1 MYTDLDIWNAIYAL
15 YELLTDEENSEKKY
29 QTFFESHPVVF
40 KILGFD
46 TFQSYEK
53 SSGKRL
59 PFDNDRNYRPEP
71 DFLCG
76 NIESCTVTVF
86 ELKTPFVKPFI
97 VNRTDG
103 NRAKLNATA
112 ESYLSQATEYAKFIQ
127 GSSEARSVVKSDL
140 SLRTISSY
148 QIIIVYGLTDSNDM
162 ARVSDILQ
170 DRPSFRPTFLCYD
183 LLLEKLV
190 DSYLNARRTTENR
203 TGWSIVY
210 HLIVNKEQLFP
221 RSFIADHGSPTKNRL
236 SVFIE
241 NGHIVYQCIDN
252 DEMVR
257 ILKSPVVYDQP
268 IFLRFELATDDHGI
282 YLSLNVNNEE
292 QDLQVGRVKLN
303 FNMQLIGFVLGT
315 DISCK
320 FFGRFYMLEAYYLA
334 KTMSIE
340 DKLGSYHYFKR
351 KTLDISAGVRFDGK
365 HYLVRDQNGN
375 MSQSNPKYQPKYVN
389 PINSEI

>member
-1 MYTDLDIWNAIYAL
+1 MYRDLDIWNAIYAL
-15 YELLTDEENSEKKY
+15 YELITDEENSEKKY

-53 SSGKRL
+53 SSGKQI
-59 PFDNDRNYRPEP
+59 PFDNDRDFRPEP

-97 VNRTDG
+97 VERTDG
-103 NRAKLNATA
+103 NRRKLNADA
-112 ESYLSQATEYAKFIQ
+112 ESYVSQATEYAESILE
-127 GSSEARSVVKSDL
+127 GSEARSVVKSDL
-140 SLRTISSY
+140 SLPEISSFK
-148 QIIIVYGLTDSNDM
+148 IIIVYGLTDGNDM
-162 ARVSDILQ
+162 AGVSRLLNNRKI
-170 DRPSFRPTFLCYD
+170 PTTFLCYD

-190 DSYLNARRTTENR
+190 DSYLNTRRKTENR
-203 TGWSIVY
+203 TGLSIVY
-210 HLIVNKEQLFP
+210 HLIVDKEQLFP
-221 RSFIADHGSPTKNRL
+221 RSFIADHGSPKKNRL

-252 DEMVR
+252 DEMVH
-257 ILKSPVVYDQP
+257 ILKSPIVYDQP
-268 IFLRFELATDDHGI
+268 IFLRFELANDDNGI

-292 QDLQVGRVKLN
+292 RDLRVGSVNLN
-303 FNMQLIGFVLGT
+303 FNLQLTGFVLGT

-320 FFGRFYMLEAYYLA
+320 FFGRFYMLESYYSA

-351 KTLDISAGVRFDGK
+351 KTLGISAGVRFDGK

>member
-1 MYTDLDIWNAIYAL
+1 MYNDLDVWNAIYAL
-15 YELLTDEENSEKKY
+15 YELLIEKEQLETKY
-29 QTFFESHPVVF
+29 QKFFESHPVVF

-53 SSGKRL
+53 SSRKQL
-59 PFDNDRNYRPEP
+59 PFDNDRDFRPEP

-97 VNRTDG
+97 VERTDG
-103 NRAKLNATA
+103 KRRKLNAYA
-112 ESYLSQATEYAKFIQ
+112 EEYVSQATEYAESILE
-127 GSSEARSVVKSDL
+127 SREARSVVKSDL
-140 SLRTISSY
+140 SLPTISSY
-148 QIIIVYGLTDSNDM
+148 QIIIVYGLTEGNDM
-162 ARVSDILQ
+162 AGVSRLLNNRKI
-170 DRPSFRPTFLCYD
+170 PTTFLCYD
-183 LLLEKLV
+183 LLLDNLV
-190 DSYLNARRTTENR
+190 DSYLNTRRTTENR

-210 HLIVNKEQLFP
+210 HLIVDKEQLFP
-221 RSFIADHGSPTKNRL
+221 CSFIADHGSPKNNRL

-252 DEMVR
+252 DGEVHS
-257 ILKSPVVYDQP
+257 LKSRIVYDQP
-268 IFLRFELATDDHGI
+268 IFLRFEFATDDNGI

-292 QDLQVGRVKLN
+292 RDLRVGSVNLN
-303 FNMQLIGFVLGT
+303 FNMQLTGFVFGT

-320 FFGRFYMLEAYYLA
+320 FFGRFYMLEAYYSP

-351 KTLDISAGVRFDGK
+351 KTLGISAGVRFDGK
-365 HYLVRDQNGN
+365 HYLVRNQSGN

-389 PINSEI
+389 PIDSEI